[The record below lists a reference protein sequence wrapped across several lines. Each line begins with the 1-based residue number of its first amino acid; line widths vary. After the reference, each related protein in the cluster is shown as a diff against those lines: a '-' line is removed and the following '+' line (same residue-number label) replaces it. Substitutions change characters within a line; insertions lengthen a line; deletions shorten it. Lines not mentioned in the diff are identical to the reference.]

1 MCDGNFICP
10 TPFPQCSKWLDNSHI
25 ICRGRGDVCKR
36 EREDGG
42 GGGEREREKDIG
54 YENGGFILNDAFE

>member
-1 MCDGNFICP
+1 M
-10 TPFPQCSKWLDNSHI
+10 
-25 ICRGRGDVCKR
+25 R
-36 EREDGG
+36 ERED